1 MKRGIETE
9 HGMEW
14 DGMEWVNEVDQES
27 AKKLK
32 NQCAYHILIYSF
44 YYLFIYLFILFIYL
58 FIYLLKKI
66 GALSILRKRST
77 FKGVFRTLPN
87 IYDEACLRK

>member
-14 DGMEWVNEVDQES
+14 DGMEWVNEVGQES

-32 NQCAYHILIYSF
+32 NQCTYHILIYSF
-44 YYLFIYLFILFIYL
+44 YYLFIYL

-77 FKGVFRTLPN
+77 FKRVFRTLPN